1 MSPGVIHPNQPT
13 QPQPASPVMPLRL
26 ILALLLPL
34 SFVSCRSAQ
43 RLVKAF
49 PAEPSA
55 FLTHAG
61 DLKKTE
67 AAKSPFLMDWKNKD
81 AKAWEAARQRPHIH
95 IAPVSIEHLRPM
107 SRPLSKIEVREK
119 SRQKNVRKLADYFR
133 QEVAKAFRTAD
144 GERRE
149 VVDPADKDS
158 LVLEL
163 AVTEFNPN
171 PVMGGLMRK
180 GINILLWP
188 GAETAVSHKLK
199 GYMAIEGRLRD
210 ARSGQVLYEFA
221 DAEQNRSG
229 IILYV
234 HDYTTYTYFRKA
246 CREWSR
252 QIEKVVSTEA
262 AEAVPDGPP
271 ATLLLW

>member
-1 MSPGVIHPNQPT
+1 MST
-13 QPQPASPVMPLRL
+13 RL
-26 ILALLLPL
+26 LLALLLVIT
-34 SFVSCRSAQ
+34 SVSCRSTQ

-55 FLTHAG
+55 FLVNQHA
-61 DLKKTE
+61 LVKTE
-67 AAKSPFLMDWKNKD
+67 AKKSPFLRDWRNAD
-81 AKAWEAARQRPHIH
+81 SKAWLEAAKRANIC
-95 IAPVSIEHLRPM
+95 IAPVSIDHLRPM
-107 SRPLSKIEVREK
+107 TRTLSKIEVSEK
-119 SRQKNVRKLADYFR
+119 SRQKNVRKLADYF
-133 QEVAKAFRTAD
+133 QEEIQKTFKNAPK
-144 GERRE
+144 GGRE
-149 VVDPADKDS
+149 VVAKEDADS
-158 LVLEL
+158 LVLEV
-163 AVTEFNPN
+163 AIIEFNPN
-171 PVMGGLMRK
+171 SMIGGVLRK

-210 ARSGQVLYEFA
+210 AKTKQVLYEFA

-246 CREWSR
+246 CREWAK
-252 QIEKVVSTEA
+252 QIEEVIRTEA
-262 AEAVPDGPP
+262 ATSVKDGPA

>member
-1 MSPGVIHPNQPT
+1 
-13 QPQPASPVMPLRL
+13 MPLRL
-26 ILALLLPL
+26 LSVLLISLTM
-34 SFVSCRSAQ
+34 VSCRSAQ

-55 FLTHAG
+55 FLIHAKE
-61 DLKKTE
+61 LKETE
-67 AAKSPFLMDWKNKD
+67 AEKSPFLLDWKNRNNH
-81 AKAWEAARQRPHIH
+81 AWAQAQKRPHIH
-95 IAPVSIEHLRPM
+95 IAPVNLDHLRPM

-119 SRQKNVRKLADYFR
+119 SRQKNVRKLAAYFHDSLT
-133 QEVAKAFRTAD
+133 QAFRKAAE
-144 GERRE
+144 ERRE
-149 VVDPADKDS
+149 VVDPADRDS

-163 AVTEFNPN
+163 AITEFNPN
-171 PVMGGLMRK
+171 PIMGGLMRK

-210 ARSGQVLYEFA
+210 QRTGKVLYEFA

-234 HDYTTYTYFRKA
+234 HDYTTYSYFRKA
-246 CREWSR
+246 CREWSK
-252 QIEKVVSTEA
+252 QIEEVIRTEA
-262 AEAVPDGPP
+262 AAAVKDSPP
-271 ATLLLW
+271 ATFLLW

>member
-1 MSPGVIHPNQPT
+1 MT
-13 QPQPASPVMPLRL
+13 ARL
-26 ILALLLPL
+26 LLALALLLTC
-34 SFVSCRSAQ
+34 VSCRSAQ

-49 PAEPSA
+49 PATPSP
-55 FLTHAG
+55 FLQHG
-61 DLKKTE
+61 SELKKTDAE
-67 AAKSPFLMDWKNKD
+67 KSPFLHDWKNTN
-81 AKAWEAARQRPHIH
+81 AKAWTEAEKRPHIH

-107 SRPLSKIEVREK
+107 TRTLSKIEVGEK
-119 SRQKNVRKLADYFR
+119 SRQKNVRKLADYF
-133 QEVAKAFRTAD
+133 QGEVAKAFRTAPED
-144 GERRE
+144 RRE

-163 AVTEFNPN
+163 AIVEFNPN
-171 PVMGGLMRK
+171 PVLGGLARK

-199 GYMAIEGRLRD
+199 GNMAIEGRLRD
-210 ARSGQVLYEFA
+210 EKTGQVLYEFA

-246 CREWSR
+246 CREWAK
-252 QIEKVVSTEA
+252 QIEAVIRTEA
-262 AEAVPDGPP
+262 KAPVKDSPA

>member
-1 MSPGVIHPNQPT
+1 MT
-13 QPQPASPVMPLRL
+13 AR
-26 ILALLLPL
+26 LLLVFL
-34 SFVSCRSAQ
+34 LCLNFASCRSAQ

-49 PAEPSA
+49 PADPSP
-55 FLTHAG
+55 FLLHGA
-61 DLKKTE
+61 DLKKTD
-67 AAKSPFLMDWKNKD
+67 AAKSPFLHDWKNADTKIW
-81 AKAWEAARQRPHIH
+81 KEAGKRPHIH
-95 IAPVSIEHLRPM
+95 IAPISTEHLRPM
-107 SRPLSKIEVREK
+107 TRTLSKIEVREK

-133 QEVAKAFRTAD
+133 AELIKAFRSAPED
-144 GERRE
+144 RRE
-149 VVDPADKDS
+149 VMDHADKDS

-163 AVTEFNPN
+163 AIIEFNPN
-171 PVMGGLMRK
+171 PVIGGLARK

-199 GYMAIEGRLRD
+199 GNMAIEGRLRD
-210 ARSGQVLYEFA
+210 QKTGQTLYEFA

-246 CREWSR
+246 CREWAK
-252 QIEKVVSTEA
+252 QIEAVVRTEA
-262 AEAVPDGPP
+262 KAPVKDSPP

>member
-1 MSPGVIHPNQPT
+1 MS
-13 QPQPASPVMPLRL
+13 ARL
-26 ILALLLPL
+26 LLALL
-34 SFVSCRSAQ
+34 FVITCVSCRSTQ

-55 FLTHAG
+55 FLVNQHA
-61 DLKKTE
+61 LVKTE
-67 AAKSPFLMDWKNKD
+67 AKKSPFLRDWRNAD
-81 AKAWEAARQRPHIH
+81 SKAWLEAEKRANIC
-95 IAPVSIEHLRPM
+95 IAPVSIDHLRPM
-107 SRPLSKIEVREK
+107 TRTLSKIEVSEK
-119 SRQKNVRKLADYFR
+119 SRQKNVRKLADYF
-133 QEVAKAFRTAD
+133 QEEIQKAFKNAPK
-144 GERRE
+144 GGRE
-149 VVDPADKDS
+149 VVAKEDADS
-158 LVLEL
+158 LVLEV
-163 AVTEFNPN
+163 AIIEFNPN
-171 PVMGGLMRK
+171 SMIGGVLRK

-210 ARSGQVLYEFA
+210 ARTKQVLYEFA

-246 CREWSR
+246 CREWAE
-252 QIEKVVSTEA
+252 QIEEVIRTEA
-262 AEAVPDGPP
+262 ASTVKDGPA